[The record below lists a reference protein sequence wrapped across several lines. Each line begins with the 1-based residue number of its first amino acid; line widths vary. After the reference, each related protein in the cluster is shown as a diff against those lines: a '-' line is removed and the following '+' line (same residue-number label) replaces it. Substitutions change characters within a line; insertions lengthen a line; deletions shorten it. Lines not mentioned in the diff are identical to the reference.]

1 MFLLQQILPAVIV
14 AMLVAAGISGLV
26 LFWAKERGRIAL
38 TPVAIGVGYFVGH
51 LFSAGWVGFPPKDTT
66 NWLPFVALG
75 SAMLSGCVVL
85 ATSFA
90 LWLRRLM
97 LAFLILGGLRLLLN
111 PKFQF
116 AWSVSEG
123 WTWVAGLLIL
133 TLGIAYVLDVLAQR
147 QVIAGETLVLFLL
160 ICGGTFAALMIS
172 GSIFLAQCA
181 AVLGAAV
188 AGSGVLFA
196 RNIVAARSTMHLF
209 SLLLVSLLVSGYFF
223 ADLPVLSASL
233 IMAAPLFGLIPIRM
247 SPLPSA
253 GIRIILAALPV
264 AFALFVAFRASP
276 PLSD

>member
-1 MFLLQQILPAVIV
+1 
-14 AMLVAAGISGLV
+14 
-26 LFWAKERGRIAL
+26 
-38 TPVAIGVGYFVGH
+38 
-51 LFSAGWVGFPPKDTT
+51 
-66 NWLPFVALG
+66 
-75 SAMLSGCVVL
+75 
-85 ATSFA
+85 
-90 LWLRRLM
+90 
-97 LAFLILGGLRLLLN
+97 
-111 PKFQF
+111 
-116 AWSVSEG
+116 
-123 WTWVAGLLIL
+123 
-133 TLGIAYVLDVLAQR
+133 
-147 QVIAGETLVLFLL
+147 
-160 ICGGTFAALMIS
+160 LMIS